1 MQSKILR
8 GIQQSD
14 VWAAADT
21 LIAEGLRP
29 TIERVR
35 QKIGRGSPN
44 TVSPMLE
51 AWFATL
57 GARLGVNTPQ
67 DEAHHIPKALHES
80 MEKLWMMALST
91 GQELADQKME
101 QAQFDLREEREAL
114 KLRESELIQ
123 QEQVLAVKHE
133 ALEVALRIAMGKAED
148 LISRLDQQQALTS
161 RREVEIETL
170 RARLAVTENERDAD
184 RHRIDED
191 AARNTKERQKYEERA
206 EATQRKFLEE
216 IDRARQETKKI
227 RKDAEISE
235 NHFEA
240 ERRLLQQ
247 KIQSYEVELSKA
259 QEFSS
264 MQTVDLNSLREALVA
279 SNIRSEE
286 FRHLLEK
293 HQISSQNTIAR
304 LTEALS
310 THTDRQQAGG
320 KLVRKIK
327 RPMRIREL

>member
-1 MQSKILR
+1 MQSKSLK
-8 GIQQSD
+8 GIQQAD
-14 VWAAADT
+14 VWSAADT

-67 DEAHHIPKALHES
+67 DQAHHIPKALQES
-80 MEKLWMMALST
+80 MEKIWEMALSS
-91 GQELADQKME
+91 GQEQADQKMA
-101 QAQFDLREEREAL
+101 QAQSDLGEEREAL

-133 ALEVALRIAMGKAED
+133 ALEEALRAAMGKADD
-148 LISRLDQQQALTS
+148 LISRLNQQQALTS
-161 RREVEIETL
+161 KCEVEIETL
-170 RARLAVTENERDAD
+170 RGKLAATENERDAD
-184 RHRIDED
+184 RHRMDED
-191 AARNTKERQKYEERA
+191 TARNTKERQKYEERA

-227 RKDAEISE
+227 RKDAEISK

-240 ERRLLQQ
+240 ECKLLQQ
-247 KIQSYEVELSKA
+247 KIQSCEVELSKA

-264 MQTVDLNSLREALVA
+264 MQAIDLNSLREVLAA

-293 HQISSQNTIAR
+293 HQTASQNTIAR
-304 LTEALS
+304 LTDALS

-327 RPMRIREL
+327 RPMRIRKL